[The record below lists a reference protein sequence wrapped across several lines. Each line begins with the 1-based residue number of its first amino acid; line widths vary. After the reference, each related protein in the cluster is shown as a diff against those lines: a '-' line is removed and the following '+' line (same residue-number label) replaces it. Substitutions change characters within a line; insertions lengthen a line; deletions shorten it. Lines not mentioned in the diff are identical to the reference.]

1 MTDSLALSAAPAE
14 PGLDYAFLRDEGTRI
29 VQRQAGKVWTDYNE
43 SDPGVTTLEQLCYAL
58 TELSY
63 RAGFPVADLLAEGPG
78 GRIDPR
84 RQALYPARDIFPVNP
99 VTEDDYRRLLIDR
112 VPGVANA
119 WITPFRPAA
128 PPPRGVWGV
137 YDLALY
143 VPGLDPGCDPCDE
156 RRVVEAAR
164 RVYSAHRNLC
174 EDLRAVYVLGAVP
187 VTVQGDVAVSGAL
200 APDEVM
206 AQLLFRLG
214 NLFAPEPARRPLGEL
229 VRAGTPPAEIFDG
242 PLMLYGFVADAE
254 LAPKAEAIAVQEVV
268 GVAAGTPGVSGVPR
282 LAVVTGGR
290 TWRGNEAVPVPPRA
304 LLRLDTRA
312 PRGAW
317 PLRLLCNGVE
327 VKPDP
332 ARVERRLRLLWREHR
347 RPWPLD
353 ESYDVWFA
361 MPAGE
366 RRDLAGYD
374 SVQNQFP
381 AVYGI
386 GAYGLPSGAT
396 ALRRA
401 QARQLKGYLLPF
413 EQLMADYFAQLAHV
427 RDLFSTLGP
436 DDPDGRR
443 SYWFQYLDGSVPD
456 VEPLLRPGPGGYH
469 QGLPRIVASQDP
481 WVERRAS
488 FLAFLLAL
496 YADGVDA
503 GAVAGAGGDACG
515 GADPAQR
522 ARALYRARLELAR
535 RVVEST
541 RDRFRGFDYLRPPSP
556 ANAAG
561 MELRCRL
568 QLGLP
573 AWDRR
578 PLREVLEEAGVELRP
593 RGEGGEPAAAEWSGG
608 EMDAAFEPVSP
619 HPVATL
625 AGAPAG
631 TPRVVA
637 EELLDAGYAPGDLRV
652 GAAPG
657 APGFSAVARAG
668 SGWRLLGRFPGRE
681 DAAEAARGFGAVLAE
696 LRRHARQLYVV
707 EHLLLRAGRCRGEGC
722 AFAYDSALTA
732 VFFLPPRLL
741 DDEGYRAFAR
751 EVVRANAPA
760 HLAVACCFLG
770 AAQGT
775 GFESLYR
782 AWQQALERGT
792 GLRAASARLRE
803 FLERCVPAPAAGPAA
818 RRRRSER

>member
-1 MTDSLALSAAPAE
+1 MSDPVTLSAAPAE
-14 PGLDYAFLRDEGTRI
+14 PGLDYAFLKDEGTRI

-43 SDPGVTTLEQLCYAL
+43 GDPGVTTLEQLCYAL

-78 GRIDPR
+78 GRIDPK

-119 WITPFRPAA
+119 WITPFRLAA

-156 RRVVEAAR
+156 RRVADAAR
-164 RVYSAHRNLC
+164 RVYCAHRNLC
-174 EDLRAVYVLGAVP
+174 EDLRAVYVLGAAP
-187 VTVQGDVAVSGAL
+187 VTVQGDVAVSGSL

-229 VRAGTPPAEIFDG
+229 VRAGVPPAEIFDG
-242 PLMLYGFVADAE
+242 PLLLNGFIDGAE
-254 LAPKAEAIAVQEVV
+254 LAPKAESVAVQEVV
-268 GVAAGTPGVSGVPR
+268 GMAAGTPGVSGVPR
-282 LAVVTGGR
+282 LVVVTGGQSYGAGQR
-290 TWRGNEAVPVPPRA
+290 VPVPPRA

-312 PRGAW
+312 PRGAY
-317 PLRLLCNGVE
+317 PLRLLCNGAE

-332 ARVERRLRLLWREHR
+332 ARVERRLRLLWRER
-347 RPWPLD
+347 RRAWPLA
-353 ESYDVWFA
+353 ESYDEWFA
-361 MPAGE
+361 MPVGE
-366 RRDLAGYD
+366 YRDLARYY

-381 AVYGI
+381 GVYGI
-386 GAYGLPSGAT
+386 GAWGLPSDAT
-396 ALRRA
+396 APRRA

-436 DDPDGRR
+436 GDPDGRR
-443 SYWFQYLDGSVPD
+443 SYWWQYLDDSVPD
-456 VEPLLRPGPGGYH
+456 VRPLLRPGPDGYH
-469 QGLPRIVASQDP
+469 AGLPRIVASQDP
-481 WVERRAS
+481 WVERRAG
-488 FLAFLLAL
+488 FLAFLLSL

-503 GAVAGAGGDACG
+503 GAVAGAGGDAGG

-541 RDRFRGFDYLRPPSP
+541 RDRFRGFDYLRPPAP

-561 MELRCRL
+561 MELRCRI
-568 QLGLP
+568 QLGMP

-578 PLREVLEEAGVELRP
+578 PLLEVLDEAGVELRP
-593 RGEGGEPAAAEWSGG
+593 RGEDGGAAAGEWSGDAV
-608 EMDAAFEPVSP
+608 DAAFEPVSP
-619 HPVATL
+619 HPGAEL

-631 TPRVVA
+631 APRVVT
-637 EELLDAGYAPGDLRV
+637 EELLDAAYAPGDLRV
-652 GAAPG
+652 GAVPG

-668 SGWRLLGRFPGRE
+668 SGWRLLGRFPERE
-681 DAAEAARGFGAVLAE
+681 GAVRAARGFGAALGE

-707 EHLLLRAGRCRGEGC
+707 EHLLLRAGRARGEGC
-722 AFAYDSALTA
+722 GFAYGSALTV
-732 VFFLPPRLL
+732 VFILPPRLL
-741 DDEGYRAFAR
+741 DDAGYRAFAR
-751 EVVRANAPA
+751 EVARANTPA
-760 HLAVACCFLG
+760 HLAMACCFLG
-770 AAQGT
+770 AAEGT
-775 GFESLYR
+775 RFESLYR
-782 AWQQALERGT
+782 AWQQALERGS
-792 GLRAASARLRE
+792 GVRAACARLRD
-803 FLERCVPAPAAGPAA
+803 FLERSAAAPPAPA
-818 RRRRSER
+818 RRRGGGR